1 MRAQGLRPLTPR
13 AGAAARPLTRT
24 VLGPARARVRAV
36 AIYHLSA
43 KSVGRSGGRS
53 ATGAAAY
60 RAGERITDE
69 RTGEVFDYTR
79 KGGVES
85 AEIVMPAGIE
95 WQPSREQ
102 LWNAAEAAERRKDAK
117 VAREFEV
124 ALPAELSA
132 EERRALAREFA
143 QEVADRYQVAAD
155 VCIHEPHRAGDERNH
170 HAHILVTTREIEG
183 QALGAKTR
191 ILDSPKTSGAEIA
204 ALRERWAEMQ
214 NAALERAGE
223 RTRVDHRSLEA
234 QGIDRMPTR
243 HLGPAAV
250 GFERRTGEPSERRKS
265 WQIEADASARIAA
278 AAKAPEVHDLAR
290 QEISLSTDLTAAL
303 KERERGRAAQAVE
316 RPRPQSATSP
326 TASRQAERTE
336 APGAS
341 RAPEQP
347 RPGVLRRDLAAL
359 ARQRDALVAT
369 RDERR
374 GEAVRGAFRDQ
385 SDEWEARRAAE
396 KAKGFLSRNREVVL
410 YLPSGEAL
418 REALLAVER
427 SSRQTKISA
436 AHPEYGG
443 HYIALADGSYLRTRT
458 EQGEQLRQYPRA
470 EVAEWAAEH
479 LQAGVDRV
487 TSARQKVLT
496 QHQPQ
501 IDAVERQI
509 AQERQARDRAE
520 YLRQQQERQQR
531 QERLRREAEQA
542 REREI
547 DKQLAKSL
555 EELRHQGYDV
565 DQPGFSA
572 GLRAE
577 LVKQRDAAERAEE
590 AECDR
595 GWDPGR

>member
-1 MRAQGLRPLTPR
+1 M
-13 AGAAARPLTRT
+13 
-24 VLGPARARVRAV
+24 

-79 KGGVES
+79 KGGVAS
-85 AEIVMPAGIE
+85 AEIVMPAGVD

-102 LWNAAEAAERRKDAK
+102 LWNVAEAAERRKDAK
-117 VAREFEV
+117 VAREFEI

-132 EERRALAREFA
+132 EERRGLAHEFA
-143 QEVADRYQVAAD
+143 QEVADRYRVAAD

-170 HAHILVTTREIEG
+170 HAHILVTTREIDG

-191 ILDSPKTSGAEIA
+191 VLDSPKTSGAEIA

-214 NAALERAGE
+214 NAALERSGE
-223 RTRVDHRSLEA
+223 RQRVDHRSLEA
-234 QGIDRMPTR
+234 QGIERIPTR

-278 AAKAPEVHDLAR
+278 AVAKAPEVRDLAH
-290 QEISLSTDLTAAL
+290 QEITLSTDLTAAL
-303 KERERGRAAQAVE
+303 KERERGRAAQTVA
-316 RPRPQSATSP
+316 RQRPQPATHP
-326 TASRQAERTE
+326 IASRQAAGAE

-341 RAPEQP
+341 RAPERQ
-347 RPGVLRRDLAAL
+347 RPAADLAVL
-359 ARQRDALVAT
+359 TRERDALVAT
-369 RDERR
+369 RDQQR
-374 GEAVRGAFRDQ
+374 GAAVRGAFRDQ
-385 SDEWEARRAAE
+385 SEEWEAHRAAE
-396 KAKGFLSRNREVVL
+396 KAKGFFSRNREVVL
-410 YLPSGEAL
+410 YLPNGEDL
-418 REALLAVER
+418 REALGAVER
-427 SSRQTKISA
+427 SQRRAKVSA
-436 AHPEYGG
+436 AHPEHGG
-443 HYIALADGSYLRTRT
+443 HYIELADGSYLRTRT

-487 TSARQKVLT
+487 AGARQKVLD

-555 EELRHQGYDV
+555 EELKHQGYDV
-565 DQPGFSA
+565 DQPGFSD

-577 LVKQRDAAERAEE
+577 LVKRRDAAELAAQKAER
-590 AECDR
+590 DNGLDFTR
-595 GWDPGR
+595 

>member
-1 MRAQGLRPLTPR
+1 M
-13 AGAAARPLTRT
+13 
-24 VLGPARARVRAV
+24 

-85 AEIVMPAGIE
+85 AEIVMPAGIG

-183 QALGAKTR
+183 QTLGAKTR
-191 ILDSPKTSGAEIA
+191 VLDSPKTSGAEIA
-204 ALRERWAEMQ
+204 GLRKRWAEMQ

-278 AAKAPEVHDLAR
+278 AAKAPEVRDLAR
-290 QEISLSTDLTAAL
+290 QEITLSTDLTAAL
-303 KERERGRAAQAVE
+303 KERERGRASQAVE
-316 RPRPQSATSP
+316 RQRPQPATNP
-326 TASRQAERTE
+326 IARRQTAGAE

-341 RAPEQP
+341 RAPERQ
-347 RPGVLRRDLAAL
+347 RPAADLAVL

-369 RDERR
+369 RDQQR

-385 SDEWEARRAAE
+385 SEEWEARRAAE
-396 KAKGFLSRNREVVL
+396 RVKGFFSRNRDVVL
-410 YLPSGEAL
+410 YLPSGEEL

-436 AHPEYGG
+436 ANQNGA
-443 HYIALADGSYLRTRT
+443 HYIELADGSYLRTRT

-470 EVAEWAAEH
+470 EVGEWAAEH

-487 TSARQKVLT
+487 TSARQKVLA

-531 QERLRREAEQA
+531 QERLLREAEQA
-542 REREI
+542 RECEI

-590 AECDR
+590 AERDR
-595 GWDPGR
+595 GWDLSR

>member
-1 MRAQGLRPLTPR
+1 M
-13 AGAAARPLTRT
+13 
-24 VLGPARARVRAV
+24 

-79 KGGVES
+79 KGGIAS
-85 AEIVMPAGIE
+85 AEIVMPAGGD

-117 VAREFEV
+117 VAREFEI

-132 EERRALAREFA
+132 EERRALAHEFA
-143 QEVADRYQVAAD
+143 QEVADRYRVAAD

-170 HAHILVTTREIEG
+170 HAHILVTTREIDG

-191 ILDSPKTSGAEIA
+191 VLDSPKTSGAEIA

-214 NAALERAGE
+214 NAALERSGE
-223 RTRVDHRSLEA
+223 RQRVDHRSLEA
-234 QGIDRMPTR
+234 QGIERMPTR

-250 GFERRTGEPSERRKS
+250 GFERRTGEASERRKS

-278 AAKAPEVHDLAR
+278 AVAKAPEVRDLAR
-290 QEISLSTDLTAAL
+290 QEIAIDTDLGAAL
-303 KERERGRAAQAVE
+303 KERERERAAQTVA
-316 RPRPQSATSP
+316 RQRPQPAINP
-326 TASRQAERTE
+326 TASRQAEKPE

-341 RAPEQP
+341 RAPERQ
-347 RPGVLRRDLAAL
+347 RPAADLAVL
-359 ARQRDALVAT
+359 TRERDALVAT
-369 RDERR
+369 RDQQR

-385 SDEWEARRAAE
+385 SEEWESHRAAE
-396 KAKGFLSRNREVVL
+396 KAKGFFTRNREVVL
-410 YLPSGEAL
+410 YLPSGEDL
-418 REALLAVER
+418 REALGAVER
-427 SSRQTKISA
+427 SQRRGKVSA
-436 AHPEYGG
+436 ANPEHGG
-443 HYIALADGSYLRTRT
+443 HYIELADGSYLRTRT
-458 EQGEQLRQYPRA
+458 EQGEQLRQYPRP

-487 TSARQKVLT
+487 TSARQQVLDR
-496 QHQPQ
+496 HQPQ
-501 IDAVERQI
+501 IDAMERQI

-520 YLRQQQERQQR
+520 YLRQQQDWQQR
-531 QERLRREAEQA
+531 QERLRREAELA

-555 EELRHQGYDV
+555 EELKRQGYDV

-577 LVKQRDAAERAEE
+577 LVKQRDAAERAAQE
-590 AECDR
+590 AERDNGLDYSR
-595 GWDPGR
+595 